1 MTKLAILI
9 PCYNEEAAIPSVIKD
24 FQKTLPDAEI
34 YVYDNNSTDNT
45 TDAAKKAGAI
55 VRFEPLQGK
64 GNVVRRMFSD
74 IDADIYLMIDG
85 DGSYDIPSAPMM
97 IDLLKNN
104 QLDMVV
110 GTRDDSKGVHRT
122 GHAFGNKI
130 FNLILKICFGGKFS
144 DIFSGYRVFSKR
156 FVKSFPALTRG
167 FDIESEISIHSLEL
181 NLPCAEVPTPF
192 HERFEGTESKLSTF
206 KDGFK
211 ILWRIIS
218 LLKEVRPFYLFGMIA
233 LAFALVG
240 TGLFIPILNQYL
252 ESGLVPRM
260 PTLIVVTG
268 LFVISA
274 LNLFTGIILGS
285 ISATKREIKKLF
297 YLNKS

>member
-34 YVYDNNSTDNT
+34 YVYDNNSKDNT
-45 TDAAKKAGAI
+45 TDAAQKAGAI

-97 IDLLKNN
+97 VDLLKNN

-144 DIFSGYRVFSKR
+144 DIFSGYRVFSRR

-211 ILWRIIS
+211 ILWPIIS
-218 LLKEVRPFYLFGMIA
+218 LLKEVRPFYLFSIIA
-233 LAFALVG
+233 LFFALIG
-240 TGLFIPILNQYL
+240 TTLFIPILNQYL

>member
-1 MTKLAILI
+1 MMKLAVLI
-9 PCYNEEAAIPSVIKD
+9 PCYNEEAAIPSVVKE

-34 YVYDNNSTDNT
+34 YVYDNNSTDKT
-45 TDAAKKAGAI
+45 TEAATKAGAI

-74 IDADIYLMIDG
+74 IEADIYLMIDG
-85 DGSYDIPSAPMM
+85 DGSYDIPSAPKM
-97 IDLLKNN
+97 INLLKENN
-104 QLDMVV
+104 LDMVV
-110 GTRDDSKGVHRT
+110 GTRDDSKGVHRA

-130 FNLILKICFGGKFS
+130 FNLILKLCFGGKFS

-181 NLPCAEVPTPF
+181 NLPCAEIPTPF
-192 HERFEGTESKLSTF
+192 HERFEGTHSKLSTV

-211 ILWRIIS
+211 ILWRILS
-218 LLKEVRPFYLFGMIA
+218 LLKEVRPFYLFGMIS
-233 LAFALVG
+233 LFFAIVG
-240 TGLFIPILNQYL
+240 TGLFIPILSQYL
-252 ESGLVPRM
+252 ESGLVPKM

-268 LFVISA
+268 IFVIAA

-285 ISATKREIKKLF
+285 ISSTKREIKKLF

>member
-9 PCYNEEAAIPSVIKD
+9 PCYNEEAAIPHVVKD
-24 FQKTLPDAEI
+24 FQKTLPHADI
-34 YVYDNNSTDNT
+34 YVYDNNSSDNT
-45 TDAAKKAGAI
+45 TQAAKKAGAI

-74 IDADIYLMIDG
+74 IDADVYLMIDG
-85 DGSYDIPSAPMM
+85 DGSYDIPSAPKM
-97 IDLLKNN
+97 IQMLQDHN
-104 QLDMVV
+104 LDMVV
-110 GTRDDSKGVHRT
+110 GTRDDSKDVHRT
-122 GHAFGNKI
+122 GHAFGNTV

-144 DIFSGYRVFSKR
+144 DIFSGYRVFSRR

-181 NLPCAEVPTPF
+181 NLPCAEIPTPF
-192 HERFEGTESKLSTF
+192 HERFEGTHSKLSTF

-233 LAFALVG
+233 LLFALVG
-240 TGLFIPILNQYL
+240 AGLFVPIFQQYL
-252 ESGLVPRM
+252 KSGLVPRI
-260 PTLIVVTG
+260 PTMIVITG
-268 LFVISA
+268 IFVIAA

-285 ISATKREIKKLF
+285 MSSTKREIKKLF